1 MLPAP
6 DRSLTA
12 HLGALSLVMAALL
25 FAGCQQ
31 VIDRLAVDTG
41 WAARDAASVQNEPAP
56 TLAPNPSIAPAPAPT
71 PELPAQKPA
80 SAATVSRA
88 EGSRGNIP
96 KINSRSAISPDSTSR
111 LDPPQRKAP
120 AQVSA
125 PQAPSTASTP
135 AMPTGVTSKAA
146 PSKTA
151 PSNPA
156 VWSTAPQ
163 PTRPAQLQPTN
174 PSTPATQRPVP
185 VYIED

>member
-6 DRSLTA
+6 DRSLPA
-12 HLGALSLVMAALL
+12 LLGALSLVMAALL
-25 FAGCQQ
+25 SAGCQQ

-41 WAARDAASVQNEPAP
+41 WVARDAASVQNDPAP
-56 TLAPNPSIAPAPAPT
+56 TLAPNPSIAPA

-88 EGSRGNIP
+88 EWSRGNMP
-96 KINSRSAISPDSTSR
+96 KINSRSAISPDPTSR
-111 LDPPQRKAP
+111 LEPPQHKEP
-120 AQVSA
+120 AHVRA
-125 PQAPSTASTP
+125 PQAPATASKP
-135 AMPTGVTSKAA
+135 GMPTGVTPK
-146 PSKTA
+146 PA

-156 VWSTAPQ
+156 VWSIAPQ

-174 PSTPATQRPVP
+174 PSTPAAQRSVP

>member
-1 MLPAP
+1 MLHAP

-56 TLAPNPSIAPAPAPT
+56 TLAPNPSIAPAPAP
-71 PELPAQKPA
+71 ELPAQKPA

-88 EGSRGNIP
+88 DGSRGNIP
-96 KINSRSAISPDSTSR
+96 KINSRPAISHDPTSR
-111 LDPPQRKAP
+111 PEPPQRKEP

-146 PSKTA
+146 PSNPA

-174 PSTPATQRPVP
+174 PSTPAAQRSVP

>member
-6 DRSLTA
+6 DRSLPA

-25 FAGCQQ
+25 SAGCQQ

-41 WAARDAASVQNEPAP
+41 RVARDTASVQNDLTP
-56 TLAPNPSIAPAPAPT
+56 TLAPNPSIAPAT
-71 PELPAQKPA
+71 ELPAQKPA
-80 SAATVSRA
+80 SAVTVSRA

-96 KINSRSAISPDSTSR
+96 KINSSSAISPDTTSR
-111 LDPPQRKAP
+111 LEPPQRKEP

-125 PQAPSTASTP
+125 PQAPLTASTP
-135 AMPTGVTSKAA
+135 AMPTGVTSK
-146 PSKTA
+146 PA

-163 PTRPAQLQPTN
+163 PTRPALLQPTN
-174 PSTPATQRPVP
+174 PSTPAAQRSVP

>member
-1 MLPAP
+1 MLLAP
-6 DRSLTA
+6 DRSLPA

-41 WAARDAASVQNEPAP
+41 WVARDAASVQNEPAP
-56 TLAPNPSIAPAPAPT
+56 TLAPNPSIAPAP
-71 PELPAQKPA
+71 ELPVQKPA
-80 SAATVSRA
+80 SATTVSRA
-88 EGSRGNIP
+88 EWSRGNIP
-96 KINSRSAISPDSTSR
+96 KTNSRSAISPDTTSR
-111 LDPPQRKAP
+111 LEPPQRKEP

-125 PQAPSTASTP
+125 LQAPSTASTP
-135 AMPTGVTSKAA
+135 EMPTGVTSK
-146 PSKTA
+146 PA

-174 PSTPATQRPVP
+174 PSTPAAQRSVP